1 MGHLSDQLKKYLEE
15 TPKEQIEKD
24 FFNIECH
31 LHDIDPYMPEAKK
44 LLKKMKRKAKW
55 GRKVPSIRLTVDIVT
70 TSLLYMGTGMMLVQ
84 KEWWLF
90 ALNLICGSYFMY
102 KTLKDSRETW

>member
-1 MGHLSDQLKKYLEE
+1 MAKLSEQLREYLDNA
-15 TPKEQIEKD
+15 TPEQLEKD
-24 FFNIECH
+24 YFKIQCY
-31 LHDIDPYMPEAKK
+31 LHDINESDPDAKK
-44 LLKKMKRKAKW
+44 LLKKAIRKEKW
-55 GRKVPSIRLTVDIVT
+55 GHRIPMIRLTVDIVT
-70 TSLLYMGTGMMLVQ
+70 TSLLYIGAGMTLVQ